1 MRRRPTL
8 RPLTGT
14 RRAPVAAEAAG
25 LSAGA
30 CAGKGLGF
38 RYHLPPARSHRM
50 DVFAHLSRLS
60 RLFRRAGATS
70 VPLIALVVL
79 AAGIALAPAAVRSQA
94 AEANPPLPHVF
105 LQAGIHRIKAEVAD
119 SQLERSRGLM
129 LRESLQPN
137 SGMLF
142 VFDRAN
148 VHCFWMKNTLV
159 PLTIAFLEAD
169 GTIVTLKDMQPH
181 DETSNCPDRPVRY
194 ALEMEQGWFKTKG
207 LKTGDR
213 VKGLPE
219 DAPAAPARR

>member
-1 MRRRPTL
+1 
-8 RPLTGT
+8 
-14 RRAPVAAEAAG
+14 
-25 LSAGA
+25 
-30 CAGKGLGF
+30 
-38 RYHLPPARSHRM
+38 M
-50 DVFAHLSRLS
+50 DVFHHLSQLSRPS
-60 RLFRRAGATS
+60 RLFRRAGAAS
-70 VPLIALVVL
+70 IPWLALLVL
-79 AAGIALAPAAVRSQA
+79 AAGIALAPAAARPQA

-142 VFDRAN
+142 VFDQAN

-194 ALEMEQGWFKTKG
+194 ALEMEQGWFKNKG

-213 VKGLPE
+213 IKGLPGNG
-219 DAPAAPARR
+219 AAAPGRR